1 MKVINQ
7 IKCSLTLMLFLLFSI
22 GCMVVKTP
30 SESNLQLIGHEKI
43 CEGNLYGAGEEGLEA
58 QTIIIQSQQ
67 ELETLLDKMSSINP
81 TSCSDILMTIDFSEY
96 DLIFL
101 LDQVRGSA
109 GYAIEVSNISELND
123 LVTIQY
129 EQISPQGMAATV
141 MTQPFCFEQVL
152 KLNSE
157 VQFELSE

>member
-1 MKVINQ
+1 
-7 IKCSLTLMLFLLFSI
+7 
-22 GCMVVKTP
+22 MVVKTP

-81 TSCSDILMTIDFSEY
+81 TNCSDILMTIDFSEY

-129 EQISPQGMAATV
+129 EQISPQGMASTV